1 MTVGINFNI
10 KDDFVTFDYFKPLKP
25 LESKHFLTKEE
36 YSKLKFA
43 ESKCRF
49 IGSYIQTE
57 GDCFKKVI
65 ESSQIKAI
73 KTTNIE
79 MTDYSSKQKAKTF
92 YLGDFTKID
101 KYF

>member
-1 MTVGINFNI
+1 ME
-10 KDDFVTFDYFKPLKP
+10 P
-25 LESKHFLTKEE
+25 KHFLTKEE

-49 IGSYIQTE
+49 IGSYITE
-57 GDCFKKVI
+57 EDCFKKVR
-65 ESSQIKAI
+65 ELSQIKAI